1 MMSKINMPTL
11 NENLQNRFNQNL
23 TELQPSAIR
32 AFSES
37 IADIDGLVMLSVGE
51 PGFNTPEHV
60 KKAMMKSIADNH
72 SHYSPHKGIKPLRD
86 AISHFMSQ
94 KYNLHYDPDTE
105 IMVNM
110 GATEAIAASVFT
122 TVNPGDEVLIPAP
135 FYPLYESLVRF
146 AGGKPIF
153 INTAKSDFVLT
164 PDELET
170 VLTKHPNAKALI
182 LNYPNNPTGV
192 EYTPEQL
199 QALVPVLKQHAIFVI
214 ADEIYSELTYGIKH
228 HSLAEYLPDQ
238 TVVINGVS
246 KSHAMTG
253 YRLGFTM
260 GPAEFIT
267 QANKMHGY
275 LVSSPSDP
283 AQYGALEALS
293 NGMDDA
299 FPMRDEYQKNRDE
312 AIARLKG
319 MGLEP
324 IAPTGAFYIF
334 VKIPTK
340 YGQDDVK
347 FAQDLAQNAKV
358 GVIPGSA
365 FGEAGKG
372 YIRISYAASK
382 DDLETGLT
390 RMEDYLN

>member
-1 MMSKINMPTL
+1 MPTL

-192 EYTPEQL
+192 EYTPKQL

-334 VKIPTK
+334 VKIPTE

-365 FGEAGKG
+365 FGKAGKG